1 MAGGSQYI
9 GFVLGS
15 KNMFRLE
22 DAIEKWK
29 AALISEGAINSEE
42 RLELE
47 SHLRESVVALQSL
60 SLSEQEAFLVAAN
73 RVGRPSELQQEFEKN
88 SSASRWRY
96 RVFWMLAGSLALEA
110 IAGVLAAISAM
121 LGTAMAASGF
131 AGSASGIA
139 MLVATVLLWIG
150 VFVLGFRQRKRFGS
164 GGEGLPLAWM
174 AWLGAVLVI
183 APLLSTFARLGQ
195 VRLVDPAWFGEA
207 ALYSAIGGYSLNLCI
222 VALCFAAMWKLGDRR
237 ALVTD

>member
-1 MAGGSQYI
+1 
-9 GFVLGS
+9 
-15 KNMFRLE
+15 MFRLE

-29 AALISEGAINSEE
+29 EALIGEGTINSEE

-47 SHLRESVVALQSL
+47 LHLRESVVALQSQ

-88 SSASRWRY
+88 SAASRWRY
-96 RVFWMLAGSLALEA
+96 RLFWMLAGSLALKA
-110 IAGVLAAISAM
+110 IGGVLGAISAM

-131 AGSASGIA
+131 TGSASAIA
-139 MLVATVLLWIG
+139 MLLATVLLWFG
-150 VFVLGFRQRKRFGS
+150 VFVIGFRQRKRFGS
-164 GGEGLPLAWM
+164 GGEGLPLVWM
-174 AWLGAVLVI
+174 ATLGAMLII

-195 VRLVDPAWFGEA
+195 ARLVGSAWFGEA

-222 VALCFAAMWKLGDRR
+222 VALCFAAMWKLSDRGT
-237 ALVTD
+237 LVTD

>member
-1 MAGGSQYI
+1 
-9 GFVLGS
+9 
-15 KNMFRLE
+15 MFGLE

-29 AALISEGAINSEE
+29 EALISEGTINSEE

-47 SHLRESVVALQSL
+47 SHLRESVVELQSQ

-96 RVFWMLAGSLALEA
+96 RLFWMFAGSLGLKA
-110 IAGVLAAISAM
+110 IGDVLTAISVM
-121 LGTAMAASGF
+121 LETAMAASGF

-139 MLVATVLLWIG
+139 MIVAMVLLWIG

-183 APLLSTFARLGQ
+183 APLLCTFASLGQ
-195 VRLVDPAWFGEA
+195 NRLVDDPAWFAEA
-207 ALYSAIGGYSLNLCI
+207 LFYEAIGGCGLNLCI
-222 VALCFAAMWKLGDRR
+222 VTLCFAAMWKLSDHG

>member
-15 KNMFRLE
+15 KNMFGLE

-29 AALISEGAINSEE
+29 EALISEGTINSEE

-47 SHLRESVVALQSL
+47 SHLRESVVELQSQ

-96 RVFWMLAGSLALEA
+96 RLFWMFAGSLGLKALGGILMVVSET
-110 IAGVLAAISAM
+110 
-121 LGTAMAASGF
+121 LGTAMAAYGF
-131 AGSASGIA
+131 PGAASGIA
-139 MLVATVLLWIG
+139 MLVAMALLWIG
-150 VFVLGFRQRKRFGS
+150 VFVIGFRQRKRFGA
-164 GGEGLPLAWM
+164 GGEGLPLVWM
-174 AWLGAVLVI
+174 ATLGAILII
-183 APLLSTFARLGQ
+183 APLVSMFARFVQ
-195 VRLVDPAWFGEA
+195 VRLVGAAWSGEA
-207 ALYSAIGGYSLNLCI
+207 AFYLVTGGYSLNLFI
-222 VALCFAAMWKLGDRR
+222 IALCFAAMWKLSDHG

>member
-1 MAGGSQYI
+1 
-9 GFVLGS
+9 
-15 KNMFRLE
+15 MFGLE

-29 AALISEGAINSEE
+29 EALISEGTINSEE

-47 SHLRESVVALQSL
+47 SHLRESVVELQSQ

-96 RVFWMLAGSLALEA
+96 RLFWMFAGSLGLKA
-110 IAGVLAAISAM
+110 IGGVLTAISVM
-121 LGTAMAASGF
+121 LETAMAASGF

-139 MLVATVLLWIG
+139 MIVAMVLLWIG

-174 AWLGAVLVI
+174 ATLGAILII
-183 APLLSTFARLGQ
+183 APLVSMFARFVQ
-195 VRLVDPAWFGEA
+195 VRLVGAAWSGEA
-207 ALYSAIGGYSLNLCI
+207 AFYLVTGGYSLNLFI
-222 VALCFAAMWKLGDRR
+222 IALCFAAMWKLSDHV
-237 ALVTD
+237 ALE